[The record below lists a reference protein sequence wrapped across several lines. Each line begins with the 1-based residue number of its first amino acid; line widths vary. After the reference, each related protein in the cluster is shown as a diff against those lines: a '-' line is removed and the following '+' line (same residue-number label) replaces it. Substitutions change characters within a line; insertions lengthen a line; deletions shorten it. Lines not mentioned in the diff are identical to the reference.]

1 MTIRNLINVLKNYR
15 WQSFLLKSYVIIFC
29 IMCIPLGIFTAVISG
44 NYRSNMISNIKMLS
58 NNSDSALSYY
68 VDSQLERI
76 EKFYLNLKNS
86 SSYKDDFE
94 YMLICDNLGTD
105 WESEST
111 KMIKRYTESFVSD
124 NELIKSIYL
133 YSANSDYVY
142 STSYPSSNYLDTFQD
157 KEAIFTDINKN
168 GFESRKKVMNY
179 SEYDFITIPKKLTD
193 GGKERGDLIFNI
205 DAAKLLYKMKEND
218 ISLENWFIAD
228 SENNVIYS
236 SDSGI
241 KQGTSCEDYD
251 ILKTSARGAEKIR
264 KDNTVTTAIASG
276 TGSFTYIFVN
286 RYDTY
291 SQGRRMYVFSVILI
305 AMLMLALGLIISA
318 ILTVFFYKYL
328 SAIVEMLQPY
338 TTLYDIQK
346 NSKHT
351 TREMQLITNSIL
363 AVTSQNKDLREELSR
378 RLDALKKAQSSM
390 LQMQINPHFLHNTLN
405 SINAIVIGEF
415 KGDTIVSDMITGL
428 AEILRYSLNTAE
440 YLVSL
445 ETELMYLNT
454 YIEIQRIK
462 YNNRFSIEYDID
474 ETSKKC
480 RVLKLSMQ
488 PLVENAITHGII
500 PKNEYGTIKIK
511 TGLYKERLEIIIE
524 DDGVGIGREE
534 LNEIN
539 KKMQNDVFMLDKS
552 LGIDNTAKRI
562 RLIFGDEYG
571 LRISTSEHGTKIV
584 MTVPKMM

>member
-29 IMCIPLGIFTAVISG
+29 IMSIPLGIFTAVISG

-58 NNSDSALSYY
+58 NNSDSALLYY

-94 YMLICDNLGTD
+94 YMMICDNLGTD

-111 KMIKRYTESFVSD
+111 KVIKRYMESFVSD

-133 YSANSDYVY
+133 YSTNSDYVY
-142 STSYPSSNYLDTFQD
+142 STSYPSSNYLDSFQD

-193 GGKERGDLIFNI
+193 GGEERGVLIFNI
-205 DAAKLLYKMKEND
+205 DAAKLFYKMKEND
-218 ISLENWFIAD
+218 ISLESWFIAD
-228 SENNVIYS
+228 SDNNIIYS

-241 KQGTSCEDYD
+241 KQGTSCEKYD
-251 ILKTSARGAEKIR
+251 ILKTGAQGVEKIR
-264 KDNTVTTAIASG
+264 KDNTVTTAIKSN
-276 TGSFTYIFVN
+276 TGSFSYIFVN

-291 SQGRRMYVFSVILI
+291 SQSRRMYVFSVILI
-305 AMLMLALGLIISA
+305 GTLMLVLGLIISA

-338 TTLYDIQK
+338 TTLYDIHE

-351 TREMQLITNSIL
+351 TKEMQIITNSIL
-363 AVTSQNKDLREELSR
+363 AVTSQNKDLREELSN

-445 ETELMYLNT
+445 ETELMYLDT

-480 RVLKLSMQ
+480 RVLKLSLQ

-500 PKNEYGTIKIK
+500 PK
-511 TGLYKERLEIIIE
+511 
-524 DDGVGIGREE
+524 
-534 LNEIN
+534 
-539 KKMQNDVFMLDKS
+539 M
-552 LGIDNTAKRI
+552 NT
-562 RLIFGDEYG
+562 EQ
-571 LRISTSEHGTKIV
+571 
-584 MTVPKMM
+584 